1 MISTTDGSDVTTGT
15 PVVYRVGDDESEATG
30 SGTKTHKG
38 HGTWSYAVS
47 AADSNFNHVAF
58 TMVLTGAV
66 SQTVNVYPTFPQT
79 GDSFGLIGTTG
90 SGLTSLATQAS
101 VNTID
106 DFVDGLETSVAS
118 LATASALA
126 TVDSEVGT
134 ILGRVLGTI
143 AAGTHVA
150 QTGDS
155 YARIGATGS
164 GLTTLATQA
173 SVNTID
179 DFLDTEIAAIKAK
192 TDSLT
197 FTVAGDVDCN
207 VQTWKG
213 SAAADL
219 SSLAQASVCSETR
232 LSELDAGT
240 AGKMANQ
247 VDIIQ
252 TDTTTDI
259 PATITTMQ
267 GNVTNILE
275 DTATTIPGAIAA
287 LNDITV
293 AEIIAGI
300 ADGTYDLQE
309 MLRIMF
315 AALAGKSAGGGTSTI
330 TFRDA
335 ADSKNRISAT
345 VDANGNRTAITVNG
359 E

>member
-1 MISTTDGSDVTTGT
+1 
-15 PVVYRVGDDESEATG
+15 
-30 SGTKTHKG
+30 
-38 HGTWSYAVS
+38 
-47 AADSNFNHVAF
+47 
-58 TMVLTGAV
+58 
-66 SQTVNVYPTFPQT
+66 
-79 GDSFGLIGTTG
+79 
-90 SGLTSLATQAS
+90 
-101 VNTID
+101 
-106 DFVDGLETSVAS
+106 
-118 LATASALA
+118 
-126 TVDSEVGT
+126 
-134 ILGRVLGTI
+134 
-143 AAGTHVA
+143 
-150 QTGDS
+150 
-155 YARIGATGS
+155 
-164 GLTTLATQA
+164 
-173 SVNTID
+173 
-179 DFLDTEIAAIKAK
+179 
-192 TDSLT
+192 
-197 FTVAGDVDCN
+197 VDCN

-219 SSLAQASVCSETR
+219 SSLAQASVCTETR
-232 LSELDAGT
+232 LSELDAAT
-240 AGKMANQ
+240 SGKMANQ

-267 GNVTNILE
+267 GNVTDILT
-275 DTATTIPGAIAA
+275 DTATTIPGLIADLDTVVDRVEVDTQDLQTQIGTAGAGLTA

-345 VDANGNRTAITVNG
+345 VDANGNRTAITVDG